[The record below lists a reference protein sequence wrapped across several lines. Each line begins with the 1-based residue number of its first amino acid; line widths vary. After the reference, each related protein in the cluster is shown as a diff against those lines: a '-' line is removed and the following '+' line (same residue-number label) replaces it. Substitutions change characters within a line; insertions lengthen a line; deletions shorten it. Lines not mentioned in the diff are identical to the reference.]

1 MKNRCRISI
10 IIALLLCGNPWVHT
24 ALAQSKHQIDSLQQ
38 VARQARAAGN
48 RVEEAKAYF
57 EISKI
62 WDKQEQNQPALENAE
77 RGLAVLPTGHPI
89 LLGELLHQKSRILY
103 FSGDPANSLI
113 WMDSSYQLLK
123 NCNNPALLNPA
134 LMFYGGILSY
144 SGQHSRAAE
153 ILRLAEEGYLKEQ
166 PVRVKKLLNIY
177 TNQLHAYL
185 NLSDY
190 IHALEAGRKGIDRC
204 KNTGFYEESADLNYN
219 VGVIYHTLKY
229 YKDAEHHY
237 LKALELNQKGNIRSG
252 IIKLSSTLGQFYAS
266 DLGNQ
271 PAKGAKYLAEART
284 MATADKDAF
293 ALAEIGLMEANVFR
307 KQGDWGKALAAIDSC
322 IAFFDTSND
331 PRRFQGMYLEKGS
344 ILQKAGRLDDAVKA
358 IEQELAFVK
367 VSNNLDIQAHCY
379 QNLAEIAQKQG
390 NFEIA
395 LGYHKQY
402 ALCND
407 SIHTSELNQKFAQEH
422 TRQNIEAEQDARQ
435 KAELEAKLLATQNR
449 LFAIASI
456 SLLILLSGGTYLFLK
471 LRQSRQILTAQNTQL
486 HQLNQTRDKFFSII
500 AHDLRNPLSAFQ
512 GVADQFKYYLDRG
525 DMARLYKTTDL
536 IAKSGQTLNNLLDN
550 LLSWALLNRGMIPYQ
565 PESLVLADE
574 VVASIAI
581 HENAAMAKSIQLNH
595 YVPEGLTAHADKN
608 ALQATLRNL
617 ISNAIKFTPSGGNVT
632 VEAVRQD
639 NQIMVSVTDTGIG
652 FSADRISQVFE
663 LNKRSLSGT
672 NGEKG
677 AGLGLVLS
685 KELVELNQGQIEVT
699 STEGQGSTI
708 RFTLPT
714 A

>member
-1 MKNRCRISI
+1 MNK
-10 IIALLLCGNPWVHT
+10 IIALLLYIPPWAHT
-24 ALAQSKHQIDSLQQ
+24 ALAQSDHQIDSLQQ
-38 VARQARAAGN
+38 IARQARADGN
-48 RVEEAKAYF
+48 RVEEAKAYLT
-57 EISKI
+57 ISKI
-62 WDKQEQNQPALENAE
+62 WDKQEQNQPALENVE
-77 RGLAVLPTGHPI
+77 RGLAVLPTDHPI
-89 LLGELLHQKSRILY
+89 VLGELLHQKSRILH
-103 FSGDPANSLI
+103 FSGDPANSLTS
-113 WMDSSYQLLK
+113 MDSSYQLLK

-134 LMFYGGILSY
+134 LMFYGGILCY
-144 SGQHSRAAE
+144 SGQYSRATE
-153 ILRLAEEGYLKEQ
+153 ILRLAEEGYLGEQ

-185 NLSDY
+185 SLSDY
-190 IHALEAGRKGIDRC
+190 THALEAGRKGIDRC
-204 KNTGFYEESADLNYN
+204 KNTEFYEESADLNYN
-219 VGVIYHTLKY
+219 VGLIYHTLKY
-229 YKDAEHHY
+229 YKDAEYHY
-237 LKALELNQKGNIRSG
+237 LKALDLNQKGNIRSG

-271 PAKGAKYLAEART
+271 PAKGAKYLAAART

-293 ALAEIGLMEANVFR
+293 ALAEIGLMEAYVFR
-307 KQGDWGKALAAIDSC
+307 KQGNLGKALAAIDSC

-344 ILQKAGRLDDAVKA
+344 ILQEAGRLDDAVKA
-358 IEQELAFVK
+358 LEQELAFVK
-367 VSNNLDIQAHCY
+367 ASNNLDIQAYCY
-379 QNLAEIAQKQG
+379 QNLAEIAQTQG
-390 NFEIA
+390 NFEAA

-402 ALCND
+402 TLCKD

-449 LFAIASI
+449 LFAIASV
-456 SLLILLSGGTYLFLK
+456 SLLLLLLGGTYSFWK
-471 LRQSRQILTAQNTQL
+471 LRQSRQLLAAQNTQL
-486 HQLNQTRDKFFSII
+486 HQLNLTKDKFFSII

-512 GVADQFKYYLDRG
+512 GVADQFKYYLDKG
-525 DMARLYKTTDL
+525 DMPRLYKTTDL
-536 IAKSGQTLNNLLDN
+536 ITKSSQTLNNLLDN

-574 VVASIAI
+574 VAANLTI
-581 HENAAMAKSIQLNH
+581 HENAAAAKSIHLKH
-595 YVPEGLTAHADKN
+595 HTPEGLTAFADKN

-617 ISNAIKFTPSGGNVT
+617 ISNAIKFTPSGGTVT

-639 NQIMVSVTDTGIG
+639 HQIIISVTDTGVG
-652 FSADRISQVFE
+652 FSADRIRQVFE
-663 LNKRSLSGT
+663 LNKHSQSGT

-685 KELVELNQGQIEVT
+685 KELVELNRGQIEVS

-708 RFTLPT
+708 HFTLPT
-714 A
+714 T